1 MKIMRHLTLEVILFS
16 VVFILSLGL
25 VYAGQ
30 STIDL
35 KIAASSGVKVLEGY
49 SGRTD
54 KYLFAAAI
62 EVISVKQ
69 NELKIKMLESGPL
82 AIFSEQGVPR
92 AQGISFVDAGEGLY
106 KAEMPIGQEQKIIKI
121 TRAERAD

>member
-35 KIAASSGVKVLEGY
+35 NIAQSSGVKVLEDY

-54 KYLFAAAI
+54 KYLSAAAI
-62 EVISVKQ
+62 EVISVKL
-69 NELKIKMLESGPL
+69 NELKIKMLESGSL
-82 AIFSEQGVPR
+82 AKNRKLS
-92 AQGISFVDAGEGLY
+92 
-106 KAEMPIGQEQKIIKI
+106 K
-121 TRAERAD
+121 